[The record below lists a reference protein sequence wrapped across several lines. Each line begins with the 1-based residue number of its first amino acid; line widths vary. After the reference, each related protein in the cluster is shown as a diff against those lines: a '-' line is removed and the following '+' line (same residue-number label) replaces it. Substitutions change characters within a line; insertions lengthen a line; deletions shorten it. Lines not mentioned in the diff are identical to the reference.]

1 MTLLSAPLGLSGS
14 AFSVLEQLIRER
26 IGIHFT
32 ESRQYLLADK
42 LSSLV
47 VEYGFHS
54 FLDFYYMLKYDAGD
68 EEWNRVMDALAV
80 QETYFW
86 REFDQ
91 VQALVSHLIPR
102 YFAQHPGQPLT
113 IWSAACASGEEP
125 LTIAM
130 ALDEAGWLDRAPIQI
145 IASDASPKA
154 LQKAREGRYRDY
166 ALRNLPPNIRARY
179 FTQEDGLWRIDRKIQ
194 RWVEFR
200 QANLVNLPA
209 DTSLAKAPVIFCR
222 NVFIY
227 FDDATISNIVKVLAQ
242 NNTGS
247 KYLFL
252 GAAESLLRLNTS
264 FSLEKVDNV
273 YVYTHCLPQ

>member
-1 MTLLSAPLGLSGS
+1 MTLLSAPLGLSGT
-14 AFSVLEQLIRER
+14 AFSVLEQLIRDR
-26 IGIHFT
+26 IGICFN
-32 ESRQYLLADK
+32 ESRQEIMADK
-42 LSSLV
+42 LSNLV

-54 FLDFYYMLKYDAGD
+54 FLDFYYMLKYDASD
-68 EEWNRVMDALAV
+68 EDWSRVVDALAV

-91 VQALVSHLIPR
+91 VQALVNQVIPR
-102 YFAQHPGQPLT
+102 YFAQYPGQPLT

-130 ALDEAGWLDRAPIQI
+130 ALNEAGWLDRAPIQI
-145 IASDASPKA
+145 VASDASPKA
-154 LQKAREGRYRDY
+154 LKKAREGRYRDY
-166 ALRNLPPNIRARY
+166 ALRNLPEEIRARY
-179 FTQEDGLWRIDRKIQ
+179 FTQEDGHWQIDRKIQ

-200 QANLVNLPA
+200 QANLVNVPSI
-209 DTSLAKAPVIFCR
+209 TSLAKAPVIFCR

-264 FSLEKVDNV
+264 FSLEKVENV
-273 YVYTHCLPQ
+273 YVYTHCAK